1 MQTVVA
7 FCCGVTK
14 DGSINNIP
22 IETQINNY
30 ISKNPTH
37 SVRTLSTII
46 AGGYKEAFVVFDIRE
61 GRDEKKPYNEKPKE
75 NKKYG
80 GNQNN

>member
-7 FCCGVTK
+7 FYCGVK
-14 DGSINNIP
+14 NGVYNDIP
-22 IETQINNY
+22 IEDQINQYLKEHSNY
-30 ISKNPTH
+30 SIRELPM
-37 SVRTLSTII
+37 II
-46 AGGYKEAFVVFDIRE
+46 TGPYKEALAVFDIRE

-80 GNQNN
+80 GN

>member
-1 MQTVVA
+1 MQTVVS

-14 DGSINNIP
+14 DGSINNVP

-30 ISKNPTH
+30 ILEHPTH
-37 SVRTLSTII
+37 TVKTLSTII

-61 GRDEKKPYNEKPKE
+61 EKKTFNEKPKE